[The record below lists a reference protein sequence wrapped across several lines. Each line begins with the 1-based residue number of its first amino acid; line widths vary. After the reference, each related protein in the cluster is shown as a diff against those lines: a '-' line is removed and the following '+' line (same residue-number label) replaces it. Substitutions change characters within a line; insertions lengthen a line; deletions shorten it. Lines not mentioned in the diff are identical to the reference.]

1 MYRGIVI
8 YKNIALSNE
17 QVQTE
22 YLHFGWHS
30 SRSSRALYNNVLG
43 KYCVSNL
50 FTDKLHRNRLG
61 LNYH

>member
-30 SRSSRALYNNVLG
+30 SRSSRVLYNNVLG
-43 KYCVSNL
+43 NNSYCVSSL
-50 FTDKLHRNRLG
+50 FTVNCIG
-61 LNYH
+61 IG